1 MKSNISDPNY
11 SNWILQLKQ
20 KFQQTQIKAA
30 VKVNQELLKFYWEL
44 GADIVE
50 KQEKTDWGSKFLK
63 QVSSDL
69 LDAFPDVKGFSLSNI
84 KYIRQWYLFYN
95 QYIIIGQQL
104 VGQFPEGIIQPAQK
118 DEKGQQPVDQ
128 LPVQIGSKADIIEL
142 GQQAVA
148 QLPDRNIEQLF
159 QIPWGHHIA
168 IISKCKTQVCQP
180 SKISKTNS
188 AKSKDLTIMTKK

>member
-50 KQEKTDWGSKFLK
+50 KQEKTDWGSKFLN
-63 QVSSDL
+63 QLSDDL
-69 LDAFPDVKGFSLSNI
+69 QSEFPEVKGFSLTNI

-95 QYIIIGQQL
+95 QQVEIGQQL
-104 VGQFPEGIIQPAQK
+104 VGQFQEELVYPLME
-118 DEKGQQPVDQ
+118 
-128 LPVQIGSKADIIEL
+128 DIIV
-142 GQQAVA
+142 QQVVA
-148 QLPDRNIEQLF
+148 QLLGQTVF
-159 QIPWGHHIA
+159 QCT
-168 IISKCKTQVCQP
+168 SRE
-180 SKISKTNS
+180 
-188 AKSKDLTIMTKK
+188 